1 MRTAWAAYR
10 CNPGDMDFWTP
21 FGSPWL
27 VRIVPETREA
37 WDALNLQLARFSY
50 TFDEIGGGTYNCR
63 KIAGTNLWSL
73 HAYGIALDINPSR
86 NPRLPNPDAPMQTD
100 LPGELVVAIES
111 IYASNGRQVFYWGGH
126 FGHPDPMHF
135 QISATPS
142 ELAAGPLTYPQGA
155 VIMYGVGATGWTVTR
170 LQQTLNNWNTKGTTD
185 VFPLDEDGV
194 FGSKTAEAVELFQR
208 QTMQIDDLGLPDGSW
223 KWGWVDPLTDT
234 SLVRWAPP
242 KHGPHA
248 AGVPGPAGPQGPPG
262 PQGPAGPKGAAGPP
276 GPEGP
281 KPTTGTI
288 TQGTVTLS

>member
-135 QISATPS
+135 QLSATPD
-142 ELAAGPLTYPQGA
+142 ELAAGPISYPIEGDEDMA
-155 VIMYGVGATGWTVTR
+155 FLPLKLKHSNSGDKSRGSDWALLARRFKRAYPKYTVT
-170 LQQTLNNWNTKGTTD
+170 QVPNDGTTPQSFID
-185 VFPLDEDGV
+185 AI
-194 FGSKTAEAVELFQR
+194 TVELGFNANLADPGVNAGMWDLVDEVLDNKGPLSTVDWEGRIAEIEAELDAQAAFDKK
-208 QTMQIDDLGLPDGSW
+208 IKDLG
-223 KWGWVDPLTDT
+223 
-234 SLVRWAPP
+234 
-242 KHGPHA
+242 
-248 AGVPGPAGPQGPPG
+248 
-262 PQGPAGPKGAAGPP
+262 
-276 GPEGP
+276 
-281 KPTTGTI
+281 
-288 TQGTVTLS
+288 